1 MGKNSYIYIYIG
13 RGTPTILN
21 VDNEADG
28 EVLEKLGAIRMP
40 ESMVSEIFGNN
51 AKYADNTTC
60 VITEHPENAEF
71 PFNVRFD
78 SSKIPAMPQT
88 QRKLTDS
95 YLAGLGMLNS
105 AKHIDIQFSY
115 NPESKRYHANFTASA
130 NGWAHVFGQ
139 ANETNASYSTVWLH
153 VGSVFAS
160 SNAGAPNIVCGVVL
174 PVSKGQ
180 SFIAG
185 TQNCK
190 NIKAQFFYAIGEK

>member
-1 MGKNSYIYIYIG
+1 MGKSYIYIYIANG
-13 RGTPTILN
+13 APTILN

-28 EVLEKLGAIRMP
+28 EALEKLGAIRMP
-40 ESMVSEIFGNN
+40 ESMVSEVFGNN

-60 VITEHPENAEF
+60 VITENPDNAEF

-78 SSKIPAMPQT
+78 SSKIIAKPQT
-88 QRKLTDS
+88 TRKLTDS
-95 YLAGLGMLNS
+95 YLAGIGMLNS

-115 NPESKRYHANFTASA
+115 HPESKRYYANFTAPA

-139 ANETNASYSTVWLH
+139 ANETNASYSTIWLYF
-153 VGSVFAS
+153 GSVLVS

-180 SFIAG
+180 SFTAG

>member
-1 MGKNSYIYIYIG
+1 MSTTTYVKEVNNSPVIFNI
-13 RGTPTILN
+13 
-21 VDNEADG
+21 DNAPDMENLEA
-28 EVLEKLGAIRMP
+28 LQAIRMP
-40 ESMVSEIFGNN
+40 ENMANEIFGNN
-51 AKYADNTTC
+51 IRYADNTTC
-60 VITEHPENAEF
+60 VITENSGNAEF
-71 PFNVRFD
+71 PFNVQFD
-78 SSKIPAMPQT
+78 SSKILAMPQT
-88 QRKLTDS
+88 KRKLTDS

-115 NPESKRYHANFTASA
+115 NPESKRYRADFTASA
-130 NGWAHVFGQ
+130 NGWAYVHGQ
-139 ANETNASYSTVWLH
+139 ANVTNASYSSVWLH

-160 SNAGAPNIVCGVVL
+160 SNAGAPNIECGVVL

>member
-1 MGKNSYIYIYIG
+1 MGKSYIYIYIANG
-13 RGTPTILN
+13 APTILN

-28 EVLEKLGAIRMP
+28 EALEKLGAIRMP
-40 ESMVSEIFGNN
+40 ESMATEVFGNN

-60 VITEHPENAEF
+60 VITENPNNAEF
-71 PFNVRFD
+71 PFSVQFD
-78 SSKIPAMPQT
+78 ASKIMAKPKT
-88 QRKLTDS
+88 TRKLTDS
-95 YLAGLGMLNS
+95 YLAGIGMLNS

-139 ANETNASYSTVWLH
+139 ANETNASYSSVWLH

-160 SNAGAPNIVCGVVL
+160 SNAGAPNVECGVVL